1 MAGIAVR
8 GLLPPETGTTH
19 WASSPRAAP
28 PHSWHPHTHP
38 TSPRHLTDWNDSGSV
53 LKFLGTHRRH
63 SERLRALPPRGRA
76 PSTSLEPTA
85 GASRKRRVRGA
96 SLARAPG
103 SDPACVQRS
112 PRGPG
117 VSPSTSSPENAL
129 IHSFQAFE
137 PGGKLA
143 TTLHPHRRP
152 SQSRAAGFNFRPP
165 VPARASVGPKPAP
178 GHARAVLGR
187 RARCHPRR
195 PGLPRPL
202 PPLLSSPRQP
212 GLRWE
217 GALGACHPPPSV
229 PDDAG
234 GPGAFTP
241 APAGSRTRLCA
252 CCGERGRAATGA
264 PSHRSPGPP

>member
-143 TTLHPHRRP
+143 TTLHPHRAAFPEP
-152 SQSRAAGFNFRPP
+152 SRGFQL
-165 VPARASVGPKPAP
+165 SAP
-178 GHARAVLGR
+178 GASPRFCRPQTCPGTCPR
-187 RARCHPRR
+187 RAWQARTLPSPQAR
-195 PGLPRPL
+195 P
-202 PPLLSSPRQP
+202 
-212 GLRWE
+212 
-217 GALGACHPPPSV
+217 PPPSASS
-229 PDDAG
+229 PSL
-234 GPGAFTP
+234 P
-241 APAGSRTRLCA
+241 APARIAMGGSAGRLPP
-252 CCGERGRAATGA
+252 
-264 PSHRSPGPP
+264 PSICSR